1 MHTFLFEEGPIALH
15 IFRPNPHE
23 FWMRILPAI
32 LLITFS
38 FYAQVMIN
46 KRQKAEKAAQE
57 REKEANLILE
67 NNPAAIILIDA
78 QSRKI
83 AYANTNAQKMVQAPI
98 DRIIGNACHRFLCPA
113 EEGNCPVL
121 DLGQEIDISERPLL
135 TSQGKEIAVLKSVTR
150 VRYQGKEHLLE
161 SFFDISK
168 QHAMEKAIRQAHAE
182 MDQIFQT
189 ASVGMRVIDQ
199 DFNIL
204 KTNKAFAKLSG
215 IDSAKAVGH
224 KCYDVFEGDMCHTVD
239 CPLKTILD
247 GKELAEYEVNKIRSD
262 GSPLNCILTATR
274 FESAGGET
282 VGIVESFKDVTERN
296 ASLAVAIQ
304 SEHLAAIGEM
314 AAGVAH
320 EINNPINGIINYAQ
334 IVVNKTADNAFLN
347 KVSRGIIKEGD
358 RIAGIVRTLLAF
370 ARRDNQK
377 IEQVLVQDIIE
388 DSLTLTRAQLRK
400 DGIHL
405 SIDMDEKLLP
415 VPAKAQEIQQVFVN
429 IINNSRYALNEK
441 FSATDFSSKSFN
453 VENYCAEQA
462 LKRLEIHA
470 GWVEDNGSSRVVT
483 RFTDWGTGIK
493 PELMEQITHPFFS
506 TKPTGKGTGL
516 GLSISR
522 RIIEDHGGKFAI
534 ESTFGEF
541 TRVTIELPAQQP
553 TE

>member
-1 MHTFLFEEGPIALH
+1 MHSYLFDEGPLLLH
-15 IFRPNPHE
+15 VFHPGLHE
-23 FWMRILPAI
+23 FWMRMLVAV
-32 LLITFS
+32 LLVTFS
-38 FYAQVMIN
+38 IYAQVMIN
-46 KRQKAEKAAQE
+46 QRRKAETLAKE
-57 REKEANLILE
+57 RENEATLILE

-78 QSRKI
+78 QSHKI
-83 AYANTNAQKMVQAPI
+83 VYANTNAQKMVQAPM

-121 DLGQEIDISERPLL
+121 DLGQKIDISERPLL
-135 TSQGKEIAVLKSVTR
+135 TSQGQEIPVLKSVAR
-150 VRYQGKEHLLE
+150 VRYQGREHLLE
-161 SFFDISK
+161 AFFDISK
-168 QHAMEKAIRQAHAE
+168 QQAMEKAIRQAHAE

-204 KTNKAFAKLSG
+204 KVNNAFAELSG
-215 IDSAKAVGH
+215 IDSQKAINH
-224 KCYDVFEGDMCHTVD
+224 KCYDVFEGDMCHTAD

-247 GKELAEYEVNKIRSD
+247 GQELAEYEVNKIRSD

-304 SEHLAAIGEM
+304 SEHLAAIGEL

-334 IVVNKTADNAFLN
+334 IVVNKTADNATLN

-370 ARRDNQK
+370 ARRDSGK
-377 IEQVLVQDIIE
+377 VERIMIQDIIE

-405 SIDMDEKLLP
+405 SIEMDEKLLP
-415 VPAKAQEIQQVFVN
+415 IPIKAQEIQQVFVN

-441 FSATDFSSKSFN
+441 FSETDFTSESFSI
-453 VENYCAEQA
+453 ETYCEVQA
-462 LKRLEIHA
+462 LKKLEIHA
-470 GWVEDNGSSRVVT
+470 GLVQDNGSSRVVT
-483 RFTDWGTGIK
+483 SFTDWGTGIQ

-522 RIIEDHGGKFAI
+522 RIIEDHGGKLAI
-534 ESTFGEF
+534 ESTFGKF
-541 TRVTIELPAQQP
+541 TRVTVELPVQQP